1 VSLNGRTIG
10 DRRIDGGEAV
20 TVTMTLPPP
29 YHQAAFNV
37 MALEFRYRRPR
48 SALGDRY
55 RVGATGALSP
65 GDLRVMSAGQPYGES
80 ASI

>member
-10 DRRIDGGEAV
+10 DGRIDGGEA
-20 TVTMTLPPP
+20 VTMTLPPP

-37 MALEFRYRRPR
+37 VALEFRYRRPR